1 MNTFVLILNSA
12 LVEDDDYAFL
22 PNCEVDNSQVCNMED
37 VAEYSHDLLMCKV
50 SGSTSSQIAFMHT
63 YHTYSM
69 LCVSVQKTQKKVFI
83 RLKAFEC
90 LTHDCPDSGNLETL
104 YQMLKTVEDK
114 FRSLLPHQ
122 DGLLLRLALVTHTV
136 TAAR

>member
-37 VAEYSHDLLMCKV
+37 VAEYSHDLPKCKV
-50 SGSTSSQIAFMHT
+50 SGSTISQIAFVHT

-69 LCVSVQKTQKKVFI
+69 LRVSVQKTQKTVFI
-83 RLKAFEC
+83 RLKAIEC
-90 LTHDCPDSGNLETL
+90 PTYNCPDSGKLETL
-104 YQMLKTVEDK
+104 YQNAKDC
-114 FRSLLPHQ
+114 R
-122 DGLLLRLALVTHTV
+122 R
-136 TAAR
+136 